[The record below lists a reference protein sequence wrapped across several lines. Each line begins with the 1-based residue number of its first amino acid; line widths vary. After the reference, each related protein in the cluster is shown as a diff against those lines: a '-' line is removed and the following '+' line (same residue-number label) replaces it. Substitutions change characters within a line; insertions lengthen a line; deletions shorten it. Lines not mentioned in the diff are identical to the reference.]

1 MRKNYDYVIV
11 GLQPWYTSIG
21 SNCKNIAT
29 ELAKNNRVLYI
40 NSPLDRRTVLKRKSD
55 KDIARHWQ
63 IIRNKEN
70 PIEQIGPNF
79 WVYYP
84 QHILES
90 LNWIP
95 FTFLFEIFNRIN
107 NRRFAADIRNATKT
121 LGFTEYIIFND
132 NELYRT
138 LHFKKLLKPLLY
150 IYYCRDYLRS
160 VDYWKKH
167 GNTVEPKHIRLAD
180 LALANSGYLHQYLLK
195 YNPNSYYVGQGCNTA
210 LFDHKKTHPEPA
222 DMLSIS
228 HPRIGYVGVLT
239 SMRLDV
245 DCLVNIARQKP
256 GWQIVLVGPE
266 DEVFE
271 KSELHRL
278 NNVHFL
284 GKKSM
289 DELPAYIQA
298 FDVCLNPQ
306 LINELT
312 IGNYPLKIDEYLNLG
327 KPVVATK
334 TLTMELFKEHVYLA
348 ETAEEYPAL
357 IQKAMD
363 ENSTEKEQARID
375 FASAHTWENSVQH
388 ITDAVSESLKKK

>member
-29 ELAKNNRVLYI
+29 ELSINSRVLYI

-55 KDIARHWQ
+55 KNIARHRE
-63 IIRNKEN
+63 IIQNKEN
-70 PIEQIGPNF
+70 PVQQIGPNF

-90 LNWIP
+90 VNWIP
-95 FTFLFEIFNRIN
+95 FTFLFEIFNRMN
-107 NRRFAADIRNATKT
+107 NRRFAADIRNATQI
-121 LGFTEYIIFND
+121 LGFKDYIIFND

-138 LHFKKLLKPLLY
+138 LYFKKLLKPLLY

-167 GNTVEPKHIRLAD
+167 GNTIEPKHICLAD
-180 LALANSGYLHQYLLK
+180 LALANSAYLHQYLLQH
-195 YNPNSYYVGQGCNTA
+195 NPNSYYVGQGCDTA

-222 DMLSIS
+222 DMAPVA
-228 HPRIGYVGVLT
+228 HPRIGYIGVLT

-245 DCLVNIARQKP
+245 ECLLNIARQKP
-256 GWQIVLVGPE
+256 AWQIVLVGPE
-266 DEVFE
+266 DEVFR
-271 KSELHRL
+271 KSELHQL
-278 NNVHFL
+278 SNVHFL
-284 GKKSM
+284 GKKSLN
-289 DELPAYIQA
+289 ELPAYIEA

-306 LINELT
+306 LVNELT

-334 TLTMELFKEHVYLA
+334 TLTMKLFNEHVYLA
-348 ETAEEYPAL
+348 EKGEDYPAL

-363 ENSTEKEQARID
+363 ENSAEMEKNRIN
-375 FASAHTWENSVQH
+375 FAAKHTWKNSVKL
-388 ITDAVSESLKKK
+388 ITDAVDKSLEKK